1 MIKFNQNTWLKPYTD
16 MNIDLRK
23 KAKNDSEKYIS
34 KLMNNAIFGKNM
46 ENVRKHRDIKLVS
59 TERKKKLFGVRTK
72 WSYYKVLFSDRNEKK
87 KKKPPKILIN
97 KPVHLGVWILEL
109 SKILICEFCF
119 DYVKQTYGEKAKLCC
134 MDSDSFIVYNGNQM
148 IFIKTLQR
156 MLKQDLI
163 FQIMY

>member
-1 MIKFNQNTWLKPYTD
+1 MAKTIYWYEHRSK
-16 MNIDLRK
+16 K

-87 KKKPPKILIN
+87 NKKNPRRYLSIN
-97 KPVHLGVWILEL
+97 
-109 SKILICEFCF
+109 
-119 DYVKQTYGEKAKLCC
+119 LC
-134 MDSDSFIVYNGNQM
+134 I
-148 IFIKTLQR
+148 
-156 MLKQDLI
+156 
-163 FQIMY
+163 

>member
-34 KLMNNAIFGKNM
+34 KLMNNAISGKNM

-87 KKKPPKILIN
+87 KQKKP
-97 KPVHLGVWILEL
+97 E
-109 SKILICEFCF
+109 
-119 DYVKQTYGEKAKLCC
+119 DTY
-134 MDSDSFIVYNGNQM
+134 Q
-148 IFIKTLQR
+148 
-156 MLKQDLI
+156 
-163 FQIMY
+163 